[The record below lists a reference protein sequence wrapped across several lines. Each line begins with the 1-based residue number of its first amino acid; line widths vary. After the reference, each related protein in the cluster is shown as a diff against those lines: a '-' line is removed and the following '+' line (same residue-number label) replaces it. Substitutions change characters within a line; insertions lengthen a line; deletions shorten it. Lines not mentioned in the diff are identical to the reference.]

1 MRLSF
6 CLLPSIK
13 QPSVTMKRKAK
24 KASSDSENIQFCYLV
39 FDISDLLHRQSRN
52 SYLWRVV
59 VGWCLMYWL
68 NVSNQSNDLIGC
80 FCLFFKQHLLSEW
93 AFLLTNGL
101 VYGIWCTCHVD
112 SRFYHLMTTGS
123 RLHWLLSYET
133 HSWRWRI
140 KRRRLKQW
148 NEVRTHQLFVMHNNC
163 VIFIL
168 FFLREL
174 EKVMAFLK
182 YTYYEGK
189 AFTT

>member
-1 MRLSF
+1 M
-6 CLLPSIK
+6 
-13 QPSVTMKRKAK
+13 
-24 KASSDSENIQFCYLV
+24 
-39 FDISDLLHRQSRN
+39 N

-68 NVSNQSNDLIGC
+68 NVSNQSNDLVGC
-80 FCLFFKQHLLSEW
+80 SCLFFKQHSLSGW

-101 VYGIWCTCHVD
+101 VHGIWCTCHVD
-112 SRFYHLMTTGS
+112 SR
-123 RLHWLLSYET
+123 WLFERFNHMHALGFTIWWQRGADYTYET
-133 HSWRWRI
+133 HSWQWRI

-148 NEVRTHQLFVMHNNC
+148 NEVRTRQLFVMHNNC

-189 AFTT
+189 A

>member
-1 MRLSF
+1 M
-6 CLLPSIK
+6 
-13 QPSVTMKRKAK
+13 
-24 KASSDSENIQFCYLV
+24 
-39 FDISDLLHRQSRN
+39 N

-59 VGWCLMYWL
+59 VGWCIMYWL

-148 NEVRTHQLFVMHNNC
+148 NEVRTRQLFVMHNNC

-168 FFLREL
+168 FFFKGTGKGHGLFEIYVLWRKGVYNLRAVE
-174 EKVMAFLK
+174 
-182 YTYYEGK
+182 
-189 AFTT
+189 FTDEISH